1 AAMCVMIWLR
11 ATFHPSLVYEAG
23 ASDVG
28 AKDADSMSASRTA
41 ILLSPAISLVIL
53 VLGGIYGGWFTPTE
67 GGAVGSAGA
76 LLYALARS
84 RIDAKEFR
92 PALVECVQISTTV
105 LFLILSAIIFTIM
118 PTSSGFVQ
126 SVGAYV
132 SGLGLVLWHFAVIH
146 VILPI
151 VLGMFLESGSI
162 MLIVV
167 PIALPTAIA
176 LGGDSTW
183 FGILTVIGV
192 EIGLLAPPFAL
203 TCFAVASTLRGTGI
217 ALRDIFLGA
226 LPFVWVMAIVTILL
240 IPFSVLGT
248 LTP

>member
-1 AAMCVMIWLR
+1 MCVMIWLR
-11 ATFHPSLVYEAG
+11 ATFQPSLVYEAG

-28 AKDADSMSASRTA
+28 AKDADGMSASRTA
-41 ILLSPAISLVIL
+41 ILLSPAIGLIFL

-76 LLYALARS
+76 LLYALARR

-92 PALVECVQISTTV
+92 RVLAVCGQISTRV
-105 LFLILSAIIFTIM
+105 LFPILSANFFTIM
-118 PTSSGFVQ
+118 LASSGFVQ

-132 SGLGLVLWHFAVIH
+132 SGLGLMLWQFAAIH
-146 VILPI
+146 VILLA
-151 VLGMFLESGSI
+151 VLVTFLESVSI
-162 MLIVV
+162 KLIAV

-183 FGILTVIGV
+183 LGILTVIGV
-192 EIGLLAPPFAL
+192 EIGLLTPPFGR

-240 IPFSVLGT
+240 VLLPVLVT